1 MHKFSWDA
9 VHICEVWNDANCQI
23 FGASRRR
30 RAALGW
36 KQLALCFRSPFTRG
50 GQMSN
55 FKFAVITSSAYI
67 WWFPAVIT
75 SAGYIVATNSW
86 QTRDKLATNSR
97 QNRDNRYLKKKTDLN
112 LDFSRKSHASNHFS
126 TRCMMDY
133 HGLKSLNNF
142 QHLIFTVSEALKST
156 ANNGRPPV
164 QNSPK
169 VVVLNLDFSI
179 KNSIKKQI
187 STWLLIPIRTCLG
200 GMLWHRG
207 RTK

>member
-1 MHKFSWDA
+1 MRGQRVLTPKHPKKGSIPVFCRKTRRKCISFLGTLFIFAKYETMQIVKFSALRAEGAPRSDGNNSRCVFA
-9 VHICEVWNDANCQI
+9 ALLPEGDKCQI
-23 FGASRRR
+23 SNLQWSHPPRIFDDFLLWSHPPGILSR
-30 RAALGW
+30 
-36 KQLALCFRSPFTRG
+36 
-50 GQMSN
+50 
-55 FKFAVITSSAYI
+55 
-67 WWFPAVIT
+67 
-75 SAGYIVATNSW
+75 

-126 TRCMMDY
+126 TRCVMDY

-179 KNSIKKQI
+179 KNSIKK
-187 STWLLIPIRTCLG
+187 TN
-200 GMLWHRG
+200 
-207 RTK
+207 